1 MFLPAGPVVRSL
13 VYQDLVIAEQLTVP
27 SLAWV
32 TVWVYTTL
40 VTQTHVYTSLMK
52 LSRVRCQAE
61 F

>member
-1 MFLPAGPVVRSL
+1 MFLSAGPVVRSL
-13 VYQDLVIAEQLTVP
+13 VYQNLVIAEQLTVP